1 MSGSPVSRLPVSP
14 VDVPLPAEGPV
25 TAAHATRVQAGA
37 RVNDQVT
44 ANSLKLAMFVK
55 FLANL
60 YMLILNFRVPH
71 SYFHVRILEH
81 FRMNVRIEFYVYAQ
95 TTLHVNTIEVEKDFK
110 Y

>member
-44 ANSLKLAMFVK
+44 ANFLKLAIFVK
-55 FLANL
+55 FLASL
-60 YMLILNFRVPH
+60 YKADIKLSSTSFIF
-71 SYFHVRILEH
+71 SYIYLEH
-81 FRMNVRIEFYVYAQ
+81 FRMNVRMEFYIDAQ
-95 TTLHVNTIEVEKDFK
+95 TTLHVNTMEVEKDFK